1 MVRDTKRAVRVLM
14 LRFSVAVMTMVLL
27 AACAHQDID
36 IGQEADEIVTARM
49 ILESSPLGDGG
60 AGQDVSRVDML
71 ELSPEMIAFLEEEI
85 DIVRDKRGMLT
96 RLGWAVIK
104 SGKFELSYDESTQTA
119 TETFESRKGN
129 CLSFTNM
136 FIAMAR
142 HLGINAYFQEVNL
155 PPVWSLSG
163 QSYIFN
169 QHINVYARLDQGFD
183 QVIDFNQ
190 FEIDLDHDTRLISDD
205 RARAHYHNNI
215 GVEQMLAGDPL
226 LAYLNLKE
234 SLLRDGTYAPAWIN
248 MGILHR
254 RQGLY
259 RWAEA
264 AYLEALELE
273 PGNLMALS
281 NLTSLYRAQGMEGL
295 SERYMEKVQRHRMQN
310 PYYRFHKANAAFSQG
325 DYDTAIKDLK
335 YAIRHQRDED
345 RFCYLLSLSY
355 LMNGDREA
363 ALKWM
368 EKAESL
374 AQEKST
380 REKYSL
386 KLEMLQNLS
395 QH

>member
-1 MVRDTKRAVRVLM
+1 MW
-14 LRFSVAVMTMVLL
+14 RFSAAIVAVMFL

-36 IGQEADEIVTARM
+36 PGQEADEFITSEMV
-49 ILESSPLGDGG
+49 LESSPLDDRE
-60 AGQDVSRVDML
+60 AGLDVSRVDML
-71 ELSPEMIAFLEEEI
+71 DLSPEMIAFLEEEV
-85 DIVRDKRGMLT
+85 DMVPEKRGLLT

-119 TETFESRKGN
+119 IETFESRKGN

-142 HLGINAYFQEVNL
+142 YLGINAYFQEVDL
-155 PPVWSLSG
+155 PPVWSLAG

-169 QHINVYARLDQGFD
+169 QHVNVYARLDQGFD

-190 FEIDLDHDTRLISDD
+190 FEIDLEHDTRLITDD

-215 GVEQMLAGDPL
+215 GVEQMLAGDAT

-234 SLLRDGTYAPAWIN
+234 SLVRDKTYAPAWIN

-264 AYLEALELE
+264 AYLQALELE

-281 NLTSLYRAQGMEGL
+281 NLTSLYRAQGMTDL
-295 SERYMEKVQRHRMQN
+295 SEQYKEKVQRHRMQN

-355 LMNGDREA
+355 LMNGDRDA

-374 AQEKST
+374 AEEKST
-380 REKYSL
+380 RDKYSL